1 MIFESKVTSS
11 YEQLKWLS
19 YNGSQWLCN
28 CSAFLLLDFLA
39 YKREPGSFSVWF
51 FVFTNNIYAWEWS
64 SAQENFANLE
74 NVTKAVDWNKSKKQ
88 KKKEK
93 YLTFAKKSVHFV
105 TSYLQKQ

>member
-1 MIFESKVTSS
+1 MRGNDHLPKRI
-11 YEQLKWLS
+11 
-19 YNGSQWLCN
+19 SQHH
-28 CSAFLLLDFLA
+28 
-39 YKREPGSFSVWF
+39 
-51 FVFTNNIYAWEWS
+51 
-64 SAQENFANLE
+64 LE